1 MDNYDPLKTVDQL
14 RTWIKKSFSSL
25 NTDTVHVAEAKRRH
39 REVMRAINQLEKLQF
54 SISDDII
61 SEKKILEE
69 LISTS
74 DEKAK
79 LATLSKELSSLARDI
94 NRQLR
99 DTRSPRTVRGRKAS
113 PKILRVTLPDRTVIC
128 EKKSIDT
135 FLMTLQYIGLER
147 VSKLQ
152 SIISQ
157 GHPLVSTEKS
167 ESAKYF
173 RELDGYFIGTHS
185 STATKARFIQ
195 RIARELHIKIT
206 VEVISV
212 DIL

>member
-1 MDNYDPLKTVDQL
+1 MT
-14 RTWIKKSFSSL
+14 
-25 NTDTVHVAEAKRRH
+25 EAKRRL
-39 REVMRAINQLEKLQF
+39 REVTRAIDQLEKLKF

-61 SEKKILEE
+61 SEKKALEE
-69 LISTS
+69 MIRTL

-79 LATLSKELSSLARDI
+79 LATLSKELSSLAREI

-99 DTRSPRTVRGRKAS
+99 GTRSPRTVGSEKAS
-113 PKILRVTLPDRTVIC
+113 PKILRVTLPDGTVIF
-128 EKKSIDT
+128 EKKAIDT

-147 VSKLQ
+147 ISKLQ

-157 GHPLVSTEKS
+157 GHPLVSTEKH
-167 ESAKYF
+167 ESVKSF

-185 STATKARFIQ
+185 STATKASFIQ

-206 VEVISV
+206 VEVMSV
-212 DIL
+212 AVM

>member
-1 MDNYDPLKTVDQL
+1 MDNYDPLKTVAQL
-14 RTWIKKSFSSL
+14 RTWVKKSFSSL
-25 NTDTVHVAEAKRRH
+25 KTDTVVAEAKRRH
-39 REVMRAINQLEKLQF
+39 RGVMRAIEQLEKLQF
-54 SISDDII
+54 TIPDDII
-61 SEKKILEE
+61 SEKKDLEE

-74 DEKAK
+74 NEREK
-79 LATLSKELSSLARDI
+79 LATLSKELSSLAREI

-99 DTRSPRTVRGRKAS
+99 GTRSPRTVRSEKAS
-113 PKILRVTLPDRTVIC
+113 PKILRVTLPDGTVIF
-128 EKKSIDT
+128 EKKAIDT

-157 GHPLVSTEKS
+157 GHPLVSTEKH
-167 ESAKYF
+167 ESVKSF

-185 STATKARFIQ
+185 STATKASFIQ

-206 VEVISV
+206 VEVMSV
-212 DIL
+212 AVM